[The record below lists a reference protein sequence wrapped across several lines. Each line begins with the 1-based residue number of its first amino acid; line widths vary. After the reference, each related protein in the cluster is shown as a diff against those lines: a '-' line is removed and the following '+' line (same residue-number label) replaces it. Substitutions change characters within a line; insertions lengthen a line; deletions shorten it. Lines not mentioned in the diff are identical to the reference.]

1 MFSYI
6 NKLIAKRK
14 LNRVAIILLALFTL
28 GTQPVWAAGPPA
40 ESAFS
45 NPLVIV
51 MISFMVVLLIVIAIL
66 GNILLG
72 TAELKLNK
80 WKKDQE
86 KKKPGIQVAAML
98 TGLLLLG
105 NSLMAQTTTDANSQS
120 GNTVANTVA
129 GMSTSTFYVMAA
141 VIFLE
146 LIVILG
152 LLLNI
157 RGLLKVEKEKAFAET
172 TEGVVATA
180 APKKKQLNWWDK
192 FNKFRPVEQE
202 ADLDLGHNYD
212 GIRELDNRLPPWW
225 LWGFYITIVFG
236 AIYLYRYHISHS
248 APLSHEEYTIA
259 VEKAD
264 QEVKEYLKQKGETV
278 DENTVTMLGADDIAA
293 GKKIFTDPTK
303 CITCHGN
310 DGSGMVNGT
319 PGIGP
324 NLTDDYWLHGGDIKS
339 IFKTIKYGVDGK
351 GMPAWGNTY
360 SPKQLAQLASYVR
373 SLHGTNPPNPKAPQG
388 ELYKDDNTASPAKTD
403 STTVKKDSAALT
415 KL

>member
-1 MFSYI
+1 MFYYI
-6 NKLIAKRK
+6 NKLIVKRK
-14 LNRVAIILLALFTL
+14 ISRVAIMLLALFTL
-28 GTQPVWAAGPPA
+28 GTQPVWAAGPPV

-86 KKKPGIQVAAML
+86 KNKKGVQVAAIL

-105 NSLMAQTTTDANSQS
+105 NSLMAQTNTDATAQS

-146 LIVILG
+146 LVVILG

-172 TEGVVATA
+172 TEGAAAVA

-236 AIYLYRYHISHS
+236 VIYLYRYHISHS
-248 APLSHEEYTIA
+248 APLSHEEYAIA
-259 VEKAD
+259 VQKAD

-278 DENTVTMLGADDIAA
+278 DENTVTMLGADDVAA
-293 GKKIFTDPTK
+293 GKKIFETS
-303 CITCHGN
+303 CVTCHNPGGAGN
-310 DGSGMVNGT
+310 V
-319 PGIGP
+319 GP

-339 IFKTIKYGVDGK
+339 VFKTIKYGFNA
-351 GMPAWGNTY
+351 MPTWQNTY
-360 SPKQLAQLASYVR
+360 SNKQIAQLASYVK
-373 SLHGTNPPNPKAPQG
+373 SLRGTNPPNPKAPQG
-388 ELYKDDNTASPAKTD
+388 DLFKDDATPAKTD

>member
-1 MFSYI
+1 MFYYI
-6 NKLIAKRK
+6 NKLIVKRK
-14 LNRVAIILLALFTL
+14 ISRVAIMLLALLTVA
-28 GTQPVWAAGPPA
+28 TQPVWAAGPPA
-40 ESAFS
+40 ESPFS

-51 MISFMVVLLIVIAIL
+51 MISFMVVLLIIIAIL

-86 KKKPGIQVAAML
+86 KKRAGIQVAAIL

-105 NSLMAQTTTDANSQS
+105 NSLMAQNTTDANAQS
-120 GNTVANTVA
+120 GNSVSNTVA

-172 TEGVVATA
+172 TEGAAATA

-264 QEVKEYLKQKGETV
+264 QEVKEYLKQKGETI

-293 GKKIFTDPTK
+293 GKKIFETS
-303 CITCHGN
+303 CVTCHNPGGAGN
-310 DGSGMVNGT
+310 V
-319 PGIGP
+319 GP

-339 IFKTIKYGVDGK
+339 VFKTIKYGFNA
-351 GMPAWGNTY
+351 MPTWQNTY
-360 SPKQLAQLASYVR
+360 SNKQIAELASYVK

-388 ELYKDDNTASPAKTD
+388 ELYKEDNTATPAKTD